1 MRHGL
6 IVTECASF
14 AIGKGTP
21 SGLCGIT
28 DVTAMATVSILGDDR
43 KVLAYLYHLCWRK
56 YHASPGVE
64 QGHMTCAIAQKSGGG
79 RSGERAR

>member
-6 IVTECASF
+6 IVTERASV
-14 AIGKGTP
+14 AIGKVP
-21 SGLCGIT
+21 RSGLCG
-28 DVTAMATVSILGDDR
+28 VTNAMATESIFGGDR
-43 KVLAYLYHLCWRK
+43 RVLAYLYHLCRRK

>member
-6 IVTECASF
+6 IVTECASVS
-14 AIGKGTP
+14 IGKGTR

-28 DVTAMATVSILGDDR
+28 YVNAMATESILGDDR

-56 YHASPGVE
+56 YHASPGVGR
-64 QGHMTCAIAQKSGGG
+64 GHMTCAIAQKNGGG